1 MPRVTIACPETMISY
16 ANQLARCIGL
26 GPDDDKTYGDASW
39 KDANGN
45 SYAVASALVSDT
57 FISVATSDLDEPEW
71 GCDIDAAKYA
81 QSKVKIGGSA
91 SPDFIVAVFD
101 DEPMVAVNS
110 LGVSP
115 IITLTEGI

>member
-1 MPRVTIACPETMISY
+1 M
-16 ANQLARCIGL
+16 
-26 GPDDDKTYGDASW
+26 
-39 KDANGN
+39 
-45 SYAVASALVSDT
+45 ASALVSDT
-57 FISVATSDLDEPEW
+57 FISVATSDLAEPEW

-101 DEPMVAVNS
+101 DDPMVAVNS

-115 IITLTEGI
+115 MITSTEGI